1 MRSFL
6 NRAFL
11 VLPQHA
17 FADGLVEICQNF
29 IVSEVFQRYYIDTYK
44 SPITTNLLV
53 YHYVALICAGFV
65 FWIANFIVES
75 GMWRSY
81 LKSSKSKRIE

>member
-1 MRSFL
+1 MRAIL

-17 FADGLVEICQNF
+17 FADGLLEICKNYV
-29 IVSEVFQRYYIDTYK
+29 ISEVFSRYYIDTYK
-44 SPITTNLLV
+44 SPITTDILL
-53 YHYVALICAGFV
+53 YHYVALVCAALI

-75 GMWRSY
+75 GVWRSY
-81 LKSSKSKRIE
+81 LKSSKSKRTE

>member
-1 MRSFL
+1 MRAFL

-17 FADGLVEICQNF
+17 FADGLVEMCKNF
-29 IVSEVFQRYYIDTYK
+29 VISEVFERYYIDTYK

-53 YHYVALICAGFV
+53 YHYVALICAGFI
-65 FWIANFIVES
+65 FWIANYIIES
-75 GMWRSY
+75 GMWRPY
-81 LKSSKSKRIE
+81 LKSSKSKKIE

>member
-1 MRSFL
+1 MRAFL

-17 FADGLVEICQNF
+17 FADGMLELCKNYV
-29 IVSEVFQRYYIDTYK
+29 VSEVFSRYYIDTYK
-44 SPITTNLLV
+44 SPITTDLLV
-53 YHYVALICAGFV
+53 YHYVALIGAGFV
-65 FWIANFIVES
+65 FWIANFVVES

-81 LKSSKSKRIE
+81 LKSSKSKRTE